1 MTIQEV
7 TIPRARTT
15 DPATSHDAAAS
26 VTGVTETQAI
36 ILMLLRETPMCDE
49 KLIQQY
55 RMGEKLWGF
64 PHKSDSGIR
73 SRRAELVRKG
83 FVETLGLQERMT
95 TGRFATV
102 WQVVR

>member
-7 TIPRARTT
+7 TIPRARNT

-26 VTGVTETQAI
+26 VGEVTETQAI

-49 KLIQQY
+49 KLIEQY
-55 RMGEKLWGF
+55 RLGEKLWGY
-64 PHKSDSGIR
+64 PHKSESGIR

-83 FVETLGLQERMT
+83 LVETVGLQERMS
-95 TGRFATV
+95 TGRFAFI